1 MQAAISE
8 TSSQKAGRR
17 VLGEKTAN
25 ASLTPATKR
34 IADANS
40 QKFQTTAI
48 PFNDTI
54 NKPSP
59 TKTRDIL
66 SDARHAGQKRSIDQV
81 VENIKEA
88 ESEPRKVLMTSQTE
102 GEGEFEIFSD
112 DNGTQSRQI
121 KALEVPTSQETE
133 EGGSKEEPS
142 SRVPTE
148 PAARKL
154 FIQQRAALAR
164 SRLQSAM
171 RRAGDKSLDR
181 ALSQFEA
188 NSRPFLRTLSSSS
201 SASASHQQQ
210 QEQRSQKPS
219 PTKQKRV
226 LLPPLPLQSRSRPVR
241 SSAQTTAASP
251 SSKSLSIVDLPE
263 TDSEAEAF
271 DESNEDNDDDKTP
284 KQSDISQEEN
294 TESHDVGV
302 TMSQE
307 SDSVMDK
314 LIKWTQS
321 STDSVRAEA

>member
-8 TSSQKAGRR
+8 TSPQKAGRR

>member
-1 MQAAISE
+1 MQAAISG
-8 TSSQKAGRR
+8 TSPQKAGRR
-17 VLGEKTAN
+17 VLSEKTAN

-48 PFNDTI
+48 PFNGPI

-59 TKTRDIL
+59 TKTRDIS

-112 DNGTQSRQI
+112 DNGTQCRQT
-121 KALEVPTSQETE
+121 KALEVPTSQGTE

-142 SRVPTE
+142 TRVPTE

-201 SASASHQQQ
+201 SASAPHHQQQ
-210 QEQRSQKPS
+210 EPRSQKPS

-294 TESHDVGV
+294 IESHGVGV
-302 TMSQE
+302 TLSQE

>member
-1 MQAAISE
+1 MQAVISE
-8 TSSQKAGRR
+8 TSPQKAGRR

-226 LLPPLPLQSRSRPVR
+226 LLPPLPLQSRSKPVR

-284 KQSDISQEEN
+284 KQNDISQEEN
-294 TESHDVGV
+294 TESHDIGV